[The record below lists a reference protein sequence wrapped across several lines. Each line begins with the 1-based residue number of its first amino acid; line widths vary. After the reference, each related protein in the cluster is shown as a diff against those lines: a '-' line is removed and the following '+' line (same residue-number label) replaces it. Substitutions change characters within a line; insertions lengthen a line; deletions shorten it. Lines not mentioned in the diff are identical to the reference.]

1 MVKYGVVAIGV
12 LLTVSAQV
20 FLKFTSFHD
29 LGSRKFIMFVV
40 ASMLTYCLAFL
51 AQSYVMRFFPLS
63 KVSPA
68 MSVATMVLVFV
79 AGVLLFKE
87 QLLLK
92 QVIGIVLGAVSIYL
106 ILS

>member
-1 MVKYGVVAIGV
+1 MVKYAIVAVGV

-20 FLKFTSFHD
+20 LLKFTSNHQ
-29 LGSRKFIMFVV
+29 LGSRNFILFVV

-51 AQSYVMRFFPLS
+51 AQSYLMRLFPLS
-63 KVSPA
+63 KISPA
-68 MSVATMVLVFV
+68 MSIATMVLVFL

-87 QLLLK
+87 QLFFK
-92 QVIGIVLGAVSIYL
+92 QIVGVILGAVAVYL

>member
-1 MVKYGVVAIGV
+1 MKYGFVALCV

-20 FLKFTSFHD
+20 LLKQTSAYAVWSRNFIFFVA
-29 LGSRKFIMFVV
+29 GSI
-40 ASMLTYCLAFL
+40 LTYCLAFL
-51 AQSYVMRFFPLS
+51 TQSYAMRYFPLS

-68 MSVATMVLVFV
+68 MSVATMILVFV

-87 QLLLK
+87 QIVLK
-92 QVIGIVLGAVSIYL
+92 QMLGVALGAVSVYL

>member
-1 MVKYGVVAIGV
+1 MKYGVVALCV

-20 FLKFTSFHD
+20 LLKQTSAYAV
-29 LGSRKFIMFVV
+29 GSRNFILFV
-40 ASMLTYCLAFL
+40 ASSMLIYCLAFL
-51 AQSYVMRFFPLS
+51 AQSQAMRYFPLS

-87 QLLLK
+87 QIVLK
-92 QVIGIVLGAVSIYL
+92 QIIGIALGAVAVYL

>member
-1 MVKYGVVAIGV
+1 MKYAYAALCV

-20 FLKFTSFHD
+20 LLKHTSAYPAWSKGFFL
-29 LGSRKFIMFVV
+29 FV
-40 ASMLTYCLAFL
+40 AGSMLTYCLAFL
-51 AQSYVMRFFPLS
+51 AQSLAMRYFPLS
-63 KVSPA
+63 KMSPA

-87 QLLLK
+87 QIALK
-92 QVIGIVLGAVSIYL
+92 QMLGIALGAASVYL